1 MTCPAPKANSV
12 FIDFNSVGVMEIPS
26 LDTGKEERPE
36 GRKEGGRGGPEIH
49 HQGPCAYLWL
59 LNMKISWHALKTI
72 FLLLP
77 PPPALS

>member
-36 GRKEGGRGGPEIH
+36 GRKEGGRGGERRMDGGEENEHFVIKH
-49 HQGPCAYLWL
+49 R
-59 LNMKISWHALKTI
+59 K
-72 FLLLP
+72 
-77 PPPALS
+77 